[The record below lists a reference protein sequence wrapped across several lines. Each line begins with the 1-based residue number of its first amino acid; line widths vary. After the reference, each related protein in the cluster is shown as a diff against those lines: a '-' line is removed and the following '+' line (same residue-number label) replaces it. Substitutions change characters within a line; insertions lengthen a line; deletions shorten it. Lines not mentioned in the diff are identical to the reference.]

1 MTNTDLEKMRDRLAD
16 LIIERSFRYNEDNPF
31 TLSSGRKSPYYFDC
45 KPTTL
50 DPEGMYLIGN
60 LVFDIL
66 KDTDVKAAGGLT
78 LGADPIAN
86 ALALIS
92 FEKGR
97 PIRSFIVRKD
107 AKAHGTRSKI
117 EGNVRP
123 GDKVAVI
130 DDVVTTGASTITA
143 VESAR
148 EAGLTVELAVVLI
161 DREEGGRELI
171 ERHVR
176 PVIPILT
183 RTEIMARYR
192 EKTAGKS

>member
-1 MTNTDLEKMRDRLAD
+1 MTNRDLEKMKDRLAD

-107 AKAHGTRSKI
+107 AKSHGTRSKV
-117 EGNVRP
+117 EGNVKP

-148 EAGLTVELAVVLI
+148 EAGLAVELAVVLI
-161 DREEGGRELI
+161 DREEGGKELI
-171 ERHVR
+171 EHHVS
-176 PVIPILT
+176 PVVPILT
-183 RTEIMARYR
+183 RTEIMARYK
-192 EKTAGKS
+192 EKAAGKS

>member
-1 MTNTDLEKMRDRLAD
+1 MTNRDLEKMKDRLAD

-107 AKAHGTRSKI
+107 AKSHGTRSKI
-117 EGNVRP
+117 EGNVKP
-123 GDKVAVI
+123 GEKVAVI

-171 ERHVR
+171 ERHVS
-176 PVIPILT
+176 PVVPILT
-183 RTEIMARYR
+183 RTKIMARYK
-192 EKTAGKS
+192 EKAAGKS

>member
-1 MTNTDLEKMRDRLAD
+1 MTNKDLEKMKDRLAD

-130 DDVVTTGASTITA
+130 DDVVTTGASTIAA

-176 PVIPILT
+176 PVVPILT
-183 RTEIMARYR
+183 RSEIMARYR
-192 EKTAGKS
+192 EKAAGKS

>member
-1 MTNTDLEKMRDRLAD
+1 MTNRDLEKMKDRLAD

-107 AKAHGTRSKI
+107 AKSHGTRSKI
-117 EGNVRP
+117 EGNVKP
-123 GDKVAVI
+123 GEKVAVI

-148 EAGLTVELAVVLI
+148 EAGLAVELAVVLI
-161 DREEGGRELI
+161 DREEGGKELI
-171 ERHVR
+171 EHHVS
-176 PVIPILT
+176 PVVPILT
-183 RTEIMARYR
+183 RTEIMARYK
-192 EKTAGKS
+192 EKAAGKS

>member
-1 MTNTDLEKMRDRLAD
+1 MTNRDLEKMKDRLAD

-107 AKAHGTRSKI
+107 AKSHGTRSKI
-117 EGNVRP
+117 EGNVKP
-123 GDKVAVI
+123 GEKVAVI

-148 EAGLTVELAVVLI
+148 EAGLAVELAVVLI

-171 ERHVR
+171 ERHVS
-176 PVIPILT
+176 PVVPILT
-183 RTEIMARYR
+183 RTKIMARYK
-192 EKTAGKS
+192 EKAAGKS